1 MVGPGDIFRQVPE
14 RKRNEELRS
23 REYLT
28 PAEIDKLIKAAK
40 EGRWGLRDATL
51 ILVACRHGLRAKE
64 AAELECGPGKA
75 REAIGEASPNGAV
88 SMNDGFVVFRCPI
101 VAQDI
106 PIGGVDIGDD
116 LDILRQEQKLFSHF
130 GEAGTAIFL
139 IQEIQYGGHN
149 PIPVVLTD
157 TTVAAHRIVSGG
169 FRRSQ
174 KMASSAGKIVSLQE
188 R

>member
-1 MVGPGDIFRQVPE
+1 MVTPPVWVRLWQGIEARGDCDLRPNMCSNRKVASCHWGESSTKSRLRVVGPGDIFRQVPE

-40 EGRWGLRDATL
+40 EGRWGATL
-51 ILVACRHGLRAKE
+51 ILVAYRHGLRAKE

-75 REAIGEASPNGAV
+75 REAIGEASPKGAV
-88 SMNDGFVVFRCPI
+88 SMNDGFVVFRRPI

-116 LDILRQEQKLFSHF
+116 LDILRQEQKLFPHF
-130 GEAGTAIFL
+130 GG
-139 IQEIQYGGHN
+139 
-149 PIPVVLTD
+149 
-157 TTVAAHRIVSGG
+157 
-169 FRRSQ
+169 RS
-174 KMASSAGKIVSLQE
+174 
-188 R
+188 